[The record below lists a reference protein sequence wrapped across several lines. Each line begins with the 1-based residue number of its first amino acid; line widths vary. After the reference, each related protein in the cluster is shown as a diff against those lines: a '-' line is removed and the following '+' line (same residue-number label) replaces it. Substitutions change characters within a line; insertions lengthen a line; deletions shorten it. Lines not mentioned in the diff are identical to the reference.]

1 MGNKLFWNTVKLL
14 LSEKV
19 AGKYEMHLIES
30 NEPVKTHQ
38 ETLEVLNNFFSSI
51 VQNLGISRYSNDEPL
66 VSYTNDVT
74 LEVFLQCRNHPA
86 IWHKCNGKDSFS
98 FIEIDQKQIQL
109 EILKLH
115 VIKHHKAPT
124 FQ

>member
-1 MGNKLFWNTVKLL
+1 
-14 LSEKV
+14 
-19 AGKYEMHLIES
+19 MHLIEN

-86 IWHKCNGKDSFS
+86 I
-98 FIEIDQKQIQL
+98 
-109 EILKLH
+109 
-115 VIKHHKAPT
+115 
-124 FQ
+124 